1 MRGVVLGLVF
11 GVVHPALAEDTP
23 ATCPICNAANDR
35 AAPYPQKAGS
45 TLVRGALNTAFGW
58 TELLVQP
65 TEEVKEGG
73 NLMTGVGKGVGFA
86 AKRTFFGL
94 GELLTFWT
102 PKGRG
107 GYLDLNKDCPV
118 CMGRR
123 RTPQPS
129 HKTLEKGS

>member
-1 MRGVVLGLVF
+1 MYTMVMMGWVLGLVL
-11 GVVHPALAEDTP
+11 GVARPALADDTP
-23 ATCPICNAANDR
+23 TTCPICNVANDH
-35 AAPYPQKAGS
+35 AAPYPQKASS

-65 TEEVKEGG
+65 TQEVKEGG
-73 NLMTGVGKGVGFA
+73 NFMTGIGKGVGFA
-86 AKRTFFGL
+86 AKRTVFGL

-123 RTPQPS
+123 PAPQPS
-129 HKTLEKGS
+129 H